1 MDFHAHYGRLC
12 RLRLPHSTHKVCISG
27 KKSHSIEMP
36 MIHYTIFSDIMQVFF
51 RNFHNIFMQSAPTP
65 ELRQRLPYLSAPVEK
80 SCSDDSF
87 FAFLF
92 PQKPP
97 MGFPPFSTAG
107 FSAKRKPAESIAV
120 STGFLLFSTILFFH
134 NRIFRCGKLV
144 YFASP
149 FGRMQSVNI

>member
-65 ELRQRLPYLSAPVEK
+65 ELRQRLPYLSAP
-80 SCSDDSF
+80 
-87 FAFLF
+87 
-92 PQKPP
+92 P

-107 FSAKRKPAESIAV
+107 FSAKKKTCRKHRSFDRF
-120 STGFLLFSTILFFH
+120 SSFSTILFFH

>member
-12 RLRLPHSTHKVCISG
+12 RLRLPHSTHKICISG
-27 KKSHSIEMP
+27 KKSHSIGMP

-80 SCSDDSF
+80 SCSDDFF

-92 PQKPP
+92 HRNRRWVFHRFQQPDFLQK
-97 MGFPPFSTAG
+97 
-107 FSAKRKPAESIAV
+107 RNPAENIAV
-120 STGFLLFSTILFFH
+120 STGFLLFRQFYFSTTGFFAVENSFIL
-134 NRIFRCGKLV
+134 RRRSDGC
-144 YFASP
+144 S
-149 FGRMQSVNI
+149 R